1 MSDFVAFIL
10 EAVVKSLIVIVGLIV
25 GMAYTTLLERR
36 LLAALQSRVGPNR
49 AGPQGILQPWADA
62 LKLFFKED
70 IMPAEADKVIYA
82 IAPALTIMTAWVLL
96 AVVPLGENVRLFGRT
111 FSLGISDVNVGV
123 LYVMAVTSI
132 GVYGIVLAGWSSANK
147 WSMLGGLRSSAQMIS
162 YEIAMGLAIIGPVLL
177 SGSMSVGDIINAQ
190 AGVIGDV
197 FPLNI
202 LPNWYIFLQPIAG
215 IIFIITMFAETNRA
229 PFDLPEAEQE
239 LVAGFQVEYSGVKF
253 ALFYLAEYIKMIGVS
268 VVAASLFFGGYRL
281 YGLEEIS
288 PWLGPV
294 ILFVKVFFFLSL
306 MIWVRATLPR
316 FRYDQLMAFGWK
328 VMLPLS
334 LASVAVTAVAVVLV
348 G

>member
-1 MSDFVAFIL
+1 MNDLGALIL
-10 EAVVKSLIVIVGLIV
+10 EAVVKSIIVIFGLII

-49 AGPQGILQPWADA
+49 AGPQGLLQPWADA

-70 IMPAEADKVIYA
+70 IMPAEADKVVYTL
-82 IAPALTIMTAWVLL
+82 APALTIIPAWIVL
-96 AVVPLGENVRLFGRT
+96 AVVPLGEDVRLFGRVI
-111 FSLGISDVNVGV
+111 SLGISDINVGV
-123 LYVMAVTSI
+123 LYIMAVTSI
-132 GVYGIVLAGWSSANK
+132 AVYGIVLAGWSSANK
-147 WSMLGGLRSSAQMIS
+147 WSMIGGLRSSAQMIS
-162 YEIAMGLAIIGPVLL
+162 YELAMGLTIIVPVML

-190 AGVIGDV
+190 TGVIGDV

-202 LPNWYIFLQPIAG
+202 IPNWYFFLQPIAG

-239 LVAGFQVEYSGVKF
+239 LVAGFQVEYSAVKF
-253 ALFYLAEYIKMIGVS
+253 ALFYLAEYIKMIGVGAI
-268 VVAASLFFGGYRL
+268 AASLFFGGYRL
-281 YGLEEIS
+281 YGLENLT

-294 ILFVKVFFFLSL
+294 ILFGKVFLFLSL
-306 MIWVRATLPR
+306 MIWVRGTLPR

-334 LASVAVTAVAVVLV
+334 LASVAVTAIAVTLV